1 LKTNIQTVSK
11 IPPTKRWNSPNVQFH
26 QIALLNG
33 GIPNPITTAKTSR
46 IYQST
51 RTATRDLGAFFS
63 AFPPPADNVP
73 GLVLIVVNE
82 EDKQDDD
89 EDK

>member
-1 LKTNIQTVSK
+1 L
-11 IPPTKRWNSPNVQFH
+11 
-26 QIALLNG
+26 
-33 GIPNPITTAKTSR
+33 
-46 IYQST
+46 
-51 RTATRDLGAFFS
+51 DAFFS